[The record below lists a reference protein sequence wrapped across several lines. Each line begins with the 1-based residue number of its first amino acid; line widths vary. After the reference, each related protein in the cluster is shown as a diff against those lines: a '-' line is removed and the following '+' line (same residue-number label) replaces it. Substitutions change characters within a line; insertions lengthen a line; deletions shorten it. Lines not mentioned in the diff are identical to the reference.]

1 MSETLILLPGLVSD
15 RAVWQAQCD
24 ALAPRVRCLVPEWG
38 LLDSLGAMAE
48 HVVGKAPG
56 GGVARGRP

>member
-38 LLDSLGAMAE
+38 LLDSLGGGGAA
-48 HVVGKAPG
+48 VAGQAPG

>member
-48 HVVGKAPG
+48 QVLARPPA